1 MNSSR
6 FQPENGT
13 KGERKNALFCSAT
26 VSLLTIAVIAS
37 QINFSRHEVGNVL
50 GGNAIVFF
58 EQQIGDNVY
67 SFSETA
73 GLQVIPVTNQSV
85 ETLPESDK

>member
-1 MNSSR
+1 MNSLR

-26 VSLLTIAVIAS
+26 VSLLTIAAIAS
-37 QINFSRHEVGNVL
+37 QINFNRHEV
-50 GGNAIVFF
+50 GNAIVFF

-85 ETLPESDK
+85 DTLPESDK